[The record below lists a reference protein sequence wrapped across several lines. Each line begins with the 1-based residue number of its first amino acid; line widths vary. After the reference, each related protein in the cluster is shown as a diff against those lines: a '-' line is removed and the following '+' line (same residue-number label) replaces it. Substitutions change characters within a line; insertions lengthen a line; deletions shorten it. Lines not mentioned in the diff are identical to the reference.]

1 MFKIAVAPG
10 DGIGKEVIA
19 EGVKVLQAAAD
30 AEGVT
35 LQLDHMDLGS
45 DRYLRTGEL
54 LTDEDIAFMRR
65 HQAVYFGAIGDPRV
79 APGVLEK
86 GILIKMRTTFDQYVN
101 MRPSKAWHPYTPLKG
116 EKNFDIVFL
125 RENTEDLYMGAG
137 GVLKGRQAEAKMTL
151 KRELYSVDLNLS
163 SKVSSDEEFAFEIGM
178 MSRRG
183 IERFADYCFETA
195 KRLNRPKVT
204 AVDKANVCTELYG
217 LWREVF
223 DARSKQHGIPVEYMF
238 VDAMAMALVRAP
250 ERFGVVAC
258 PNMFGDILTDLGAEI
273 MGGLGVAA
281 SGNICPGGVSMF
293 EPVHG
298 SAPDIAGQGKAN
310 PIAAILAAKI
320 MVDTLGRQD
329 IGNMIEWAVKMAMK
343 QKKVTADMGGTL
355 STAQAGDAIAELVR
369 QSG

>member
-1 MFKIAVAPG
+1 MYKIAVAPG

-35 LQLDHMDLGS
+35 LQLEHMDLGS

-54 LTDEDIAFMRR
+54 LTDEDIAFMRK

-101 MRPSKAWHPYTPLKG
+101 VRPSKAWHPYTPLKG
-116 EKNFDIVFL
+116 EKNFDILFL

-137 GVLKGRQAEAKMTL
+137 GVLKGLDAEARMSL
-151 KRELYSVDLNLS
+151 KRELYTVDLELRSKAS
-163 SKVSSDEEFAFEIGM
+163 SEQEFAFEIGM

-217 LWREVF
+217 LWRDVF
-223 DARSKQHGIPVEYMF
+223 DRRSKQHGIPVEYMF

-258 PNMFGDILTDLGAEI
+258 PNMFGDILTDIGAEI

-281 SGNICPGGVSMF
+281 SGNISPGGVSML

-310 PIAAILAAKI
+310 PIAAILAGKLMI
-320 MVDTLGRQD
+320 DQLGRQD
-329 IGNMIEWAVKMAMK
+329 LGNMIEWAVKMAMK

-355 STAQAGDAIAELVR
+355 NTVQAGNAIAELVR

>member
-1 MFKIAVAPG
+1 MLEIAVAPG

-30 AEGVT
+30 AEGLT
-35 LQLDHMDLGS
+35 LHLEHMDLGS

-54 LTDEDIAFMRR
+54 LTGDDIAFMRR
-65 HQAVYFGAIGDPRV
+65 HHAVYFGAIGDPRV

-86 GILIKMRTTFDQYVN
+86 GILIKMRTTLDQYVN

-116 EKNFDIVFL
+116 EKDFDILFL

-137 GVLKGRQAEAKMTL
+137 GVLKGRSAQARMSL
-151 KRELYSVDLNLS
+151 KRELYSVDLELS
-163 SKVSSDEEFAFEIGM
+163 SEAGSYEEFAFEIGM

-195 KRLNRPKVT
+195 KRMGRKKVT

-217 LWREVF
+217 LWRDVF
-223 DARSKQHGIPVEYMF
+223 ERKSKQHGVPVEYMF

-281 SGNICPGGVSMF
+281 SGNICPGAVSMF

-320 MVDTLGRQD
+320 MIDTLGRPD
-329 IGNMIEWAVKMAMK
+329 LGEKIEAAVRTAMK

-355 STAQAGDAIAELVR
+355 NTVQAGDAIAELVR
-369 QSG
+369 RSG

>member
-1 MFKIAVAPG
+1 MYKIAVAPG

-35 LQLDHMDLGS
+35 LQLEHMDLGS

-54 LTDEDIAFMRR
+54 LTDEDIAFMRK

-101 MRPSKAWHPYTPLKG
+101 VRPSKAWHPYTPLKG
-116 EKNFDIVFL
+116 EKNFDILFL

-137 GVLKGRQAEAKMTL
+137 GVLKGLDAEARMSL
-151 KRELYSVDLNLS
+151 KRELYTVDLELRSKAS
-163 SKVSSDEEFAFEIGM
+163 SEQEFAFEIGM

-217 LWREVF
+217 LWRDVF
-223 DARSKQHGIPVEYMF
+223 DRRSKQHGIPVEYMF

-250 ERFGVVAC
+250 ERFGVVE
-258 PNMFGDILTDLGAEI
+258 FD
-273 MGGLGVAA
+273 A
-281 SGNICPGGVSMF
+281 S
-293 EPVHG
+293 
-298 SAPDIAGQGKAN
+298 
-310 PIAAILAAKI
+310 
-320 MVDTLGRQD
+320 
-329 IGNMIEWAVKMAMK
+329 
-343 QKKVTADMGGTL
+343 KKVL
-355 STAQAGDAIAELVR
+355 SIEEKPKKPRSSYAVPGLYVYDDTVVERVKR
-369 QSG
+369 M